1 MNYTQ
6 ILEVRKK
13 ITSLDRK
20 VNKLYREYSSLENK
34 QEQTK
39 DEDLYILI
47 IQKLDEVNSK
57 IMEISSKREIL
68 IDSI

>member
-6 ILEVRKK
+6 ILEVRKQ